1 MTQPFD
7 FSPNRIDDH
16 AEKVGIDIR
25 PVVEIKLDRDK
36 LYRFGVDLID
46 MYPNLFESQ
55 VQSPT
60 DYRITKRFI
69 FPGKGE
75 AEIPTLS
82 FTPRGLVFTFPR
94 RIAVLGE
101 ELELGQLDD
110 VVIDCLKKFRVIFP
124 GKKIIKVGL
133 VNEYIFFTAD
143 LDSAKL
149 ICDRFTKLPTPVG
162 GEIKL
167 RINLRTDDFNRI
179 IELEAVRKLEQVPE
193 IPGQVQTTGHGVK
206 VKVDFNNV
214 DMSRDL
220 DDGAILRILHE
231 GRSFSNRDLY
241 GFLNGPSGGDE

>member
-1 MTQPFD
+1 MAEFFE
-7 FSPNRIDDH
+7 FSRSRIDDH
-16 AEKVGIDIR
+16 TEKVGIDIR
-25 PVVEIKLDRDK
+25 PVIEIRLDRDK

-46 MYPNLFESQ
+46 RYPNLFESQ

-75 AEIPTLS
+75 AETPTLG

-94 RIAVLGE
+94 RFAALGE
-101 ELELGQLDD
+101 DLELGQLDD
-110 VVIDCLKKFRVIFP
+110 IVIDCLKRFRTTFP

-143 LDSAKL
+143 LDGARL
-149 ICDRFTKLPTPVG
+149 ICGRFTKLSPPVG

-179 IELEAVRKLEQVPE
+179 VELEAVRKLEQIPE
-193 IPGQVQTTGHGVK
+193 IPGQVQTAGHGVK
-206 VKVDFNNV
+206 VRVDFNNI
-214 DMSRDL
+214 DMSKDL
-220 DDGAILRILHE
+220 DDGAILRTLHE
-231 GRSFSNRDLY
+231 GRNFNNRDLY
-241 GFLNGPSGGDE
+241 AFLNGPSGGEQ

>member
-1 MTQPFD
+1 MTEPFD
-7 FSPNRIDDH
+7 FSRSRIDDH

-36 LYRFGVDLID
+36 LYRFGADLID

-75 AEIPTLS
+75 AEIPTLG

-94 RIAVLGE
+94 RIAALGE

-110 VVIDCLKKFRVIFP
+110 VIIDCLKKFRATFP

-143 LDSAKL
+143 LDSARL
-149 ICDRFTKLPTPVG
+149 ICERFTKLPPPVG

-167 RINLRTDDFNRI
+167 RINLRIDDFNRI
-179 IELEAVRKLEQVPE
+179 IELEAVRKLEQIPE
-193 IPGQVQTTGHGVK
+193 IPGQIQAAGHGVK
-206 VKVDFNNV
+206 VRVDFNNI
-214 DMSRDL
+214 DMSKDL
-220 DDGAILRILHE
+220 DDGAILRTLHE
-231 GRSFSNRDLY
+231 GRSFNSRDLY
-241 GFLNGPSGGDE
+241 GFLNGPSGGEQ